1 MFDPK
6 KFTTTK
12 ARPIPVYLLLDVSGS
27 MKGDKIN
34 TLNSAVEEMLAAF
47 AKEEQIETLIE
58 VCVITFGGD
67 TATTFISPTRA
78 AAIEWIPLSAE
89 GLTPLGSALT
99 LAKGMIEDKSI
110 TPSNAYRPTIV
121 LVSDG
126 EPNDQW
132 QLPLQEFT
140 EQGRT
145 AKCDRM
151 AMAIGSKADEAVL
164 NLFIKGTQHK
174 LFAAGD
180 AAQLHT
186 FFQRLTMT
194 VGARTRSQNPNDV
207 PDPAQ
212 FRVDDR
218 VSKSVARSTHG
229 STQAAVA
236 APTQADNSDPW

>member
-6 KFTTTK
+6 KFTVTK

-27 MKGDKIN
+27 MSGAKIN
-34 TLNSAVEEMLAAF
+34 TLNSAVGEMLAAF
-47 AKEEQIETLIE
+47 ANEEQIETIIE
-58 VCVITFGGD
+58 VCVITFGGS
-67 TATTFISPTRA
+67 AAQTFLPLTRA
-78 AAIEWIPLSAE
+78 SSIEWKPLEAA
-89 GLTPLGSALT
+89 GNTPLGSALT

-126 EPNDQW
+126 DPNDQW
-132 QLPLQEFT
+132 QEPLRLFVDD
-140 EQGRT
+140 GRT

-151 AMAIGSKADEAVL
+151 AMAIGSKADEQVL
-164 NLFIKGTQHK
+164 NLFIKGTPHK
-174 LFAAGD
+174 LFTADD
-180 AAQLHT
+180 ASQLHT

-218 VSKSVARSTHG
+218 ISKSVSRLAQEPVQKVPDHP
-229 STQAAVA
+229 A
-236 APTQADNSDPW
+236 QADNSDPW